1 MTMPQ
6 SLRPPRS
13 AIYRKTFRLFDQ
25 LNVPWSGRSVVSG
38 RQILSEDEDTY

>member
-1 MTMPQ
+1 MPPILL
-6 SLRPPRS
+6 SRHS
-13 AIYRKTFRLFDQ
+13 AIYRQILRLFDQ